1 MNVAICEDEAVYA
14 SGMQDAVQAW
24 ARAREDAGVQALV
37 YASAEDLWEDWERGR
52 VFDALFLDIEF
63 QDMSGFE
70 LAQRIR
76 SADPYIPIIFVTNSS
91 QYLAQGYE
99 VSAYRYLRKPICQQ
113 EISACL
119 DHCRQYMQTMACDGF
134 AISRKGLTI
143 RLPYRDVLY
152 IMSGIHS
159 VHIYTR
165 FGRNYQV
172 PLKGTFA
179 HYASTFP
186 QTSFLRCHRGYIVN
200 LMHACQYTQKAIQ
213 LDTGVEIPIGRNFLD
228 ESLARLQ
235 QYFYREAHV

>member
-1 MNVAICEDEAVYA
+1 
-14 SGMQDAVQAW
+14 
-24 ARAREDAGVQALV
+24 
-37 YASAEDLWEDWERGR
+37 
-52 VFDALFLDIEF
+52 
-63 QDMSGFE
+63 
-70 LAQRIR
+70 
-76 SADPYIPIIFVTNSS
+76 
-91 QYLAQGYE
+91 
-99 VSAYRYLRKPICQQ
+99 
-113 EISACL
+113 
-119 DHCRQYMQTMACDGF
+119 MQTMACDGF

-186 QTSFLRCHRGYIVN
+186 QACFLRCHRGYIVN